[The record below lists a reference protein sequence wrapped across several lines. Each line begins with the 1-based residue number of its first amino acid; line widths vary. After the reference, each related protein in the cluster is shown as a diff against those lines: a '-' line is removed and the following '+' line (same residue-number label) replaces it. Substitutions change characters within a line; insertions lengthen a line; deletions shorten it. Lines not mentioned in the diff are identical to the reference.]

1 LSDPGNVTAEVILE
15 ECCLTN
21 SFPVLRRTFF
31 LGGPT
36 SVGKSDFALELA
48 SRVNGEIVGADAF
61 QIYAGLS
68 LLTAQPRRVESIPHH
83 MIACVGV
90 QETYNAVR
98 YHRDAFQQLEKIL
111 QRGKTPIVVGGTGL
125 YFRALIQGFDPAPP
139 SDPSL
144 RRELEQLPLTALQA
158 RLARTDPTAITR
170 IDMRNPRRVL
180 RAIEICEL
188 SGRPLEDFHSQQRKP
203 ISAER
208 GWVLLRDRE
217 DLYRRIS
224 VNVSRMWAE
233 GVVYEVKAVQHRA
246 GQTAARAIGF
256 REILAFLDGKLSEI
270 QCREASC
277 LATRRYA
284 KRQLTW
290 FRNQTK
296 FKALNLSV
304 FKSTPLAVDALFLG
318 CSSLEE
324 LN

>member
-1 LSDPGNVTAEVILE
+1 MLK
-15 ECCLTN
+15 
-21 SFPVLRRTFF
+21 RTFF

-36 SVGKSDFALELA
+36 GVGKSDFALELA
-48 SRVNGEIVGADAF
+48 ARLNGEIVGADAF
-61 QIYAGLS
+61 QIYAGLR
-68 LLTAQPRRVESIPHH
+68 LLTAQPRRVEGIPYH
-83 MIACVGV
+83 MVACTGV
-90 QETYNAVR
+90 KEAYNAAR
-98 YHRDAFQQLEKIL
+98 YQRDALQQLEKIL

-139 SDPSL
+139 SDPFL
-144 RRELEQLPLTALQA
+144 RRELEQLPLTALQE
-158 RLARTDPTAITR
+158 RLARTDPTAIAR

-188 SGRPLEDFHSQQRKP
+188 SGRPLQDFHSQQRGP

-217 DLYRRIS
+217 DLYHRIS
-224 VNVSRMWAE
+224 ANVSRMWEE
-233 GVVYEVKAVQHRA
+233 GVVQEVKAIQHRV

-256 REILAFLDGKLSEI
+256 REILEFLDGKLSEI
-270 QCREASC
+270 QCREAICS
-277 LATRRYA
+277 ATRRYA

-290 FRNQTK
+290 FRHQTT

-304 FKSTPLAVDALFLG
+304 FKSTPSAVDALFLK
-318 CSSLEE
+318 CPSLEG